1 MKLNV
6 QQIIMGVFLSVL
18 TIEYLGVLSWWLI
31 DIDSN
36 SAFVFII
43 EIVLMFFGTLA
54 IITFRRK
61 RGTLQTDERIERYN
75 ERSVMVGG
83 IAGLLMLLQVTVV
96 EIITGLNFRAIDIF
110 LIVGMTF
117 FATIAA
123 ANAVQTRFG

>member
-6 QQIIMGVFLSVL
+6 QQIIKGVFLSIF
-18 TIEYLGVLSWWLI
+18 TIEYLVVLSWWLI

-36 SAFVFII
+36 RAFLFIF
-43 EIVLMFFGTLA
+43 EIVLIFFGTLA
-54 IITFRRK
+54 IITFKRK

-83 IAGLLMLLQVTVV
+83 ILGLLMLLQVTVV
-96 EIITGLNFRAIDIF
+96 EIITGINFRTIDIF

-123 ANAVQTRFG
+123 ANAVQAKFG

>member
-1 MKLNV
+1 MKLKV
-6 QQIIMGVFLSVL
+6 QQIIIYVFLSVL
-18 TIEYLGVLSWWLI
+18 TIEFLGVLSWYVI
-31 DIDSN
+31 DIDPN
-36 SAFVFII
+36 NAFVFIF
-43 EIVLMFFGTLA
+43 EFVLIFFGTLA
-54 IITFRRK
+54 IITFKRK

-83 IAGLLMLLQVTVV
+83 IVGILMLLQVTVV

-123 ANAVQTRFG
+123 ANAVQARFG